1 MKVTK
6 NIYGL
11 GLSVALSGMLLASCT
26 DANDWEVDASF
37 DRLFGTKQSSFTVTE
52 GAVTAEVKWDATVN
66 TEYYIIEVS
75 TDSLY
80 NDIPMGAENSIV
92 YGEDGSITQSPYTL
106 TGLLGETTYYL
117 RIKSMSKDKQS
128 NWVYLPDYKFTTD
141 KEQILNEPSETEITD
156 ESVSL
161 TWEAGLE
168 VTHITYTQDGALV
181 TYELTDEEKA
191 AGKVTLMGLNPNTE
205 YTVTIYNGEI
215 VRGEIEVTT
224 GMSVEVESEVSEI
237 TQHSAVFTWTEGVG
251 RLTGYVLLKGDVY
264 PSDETQNALSVEEET
279 ACRLELNNLEPS
291 TMYTVAIMRDKVVR
305 ARKVFQTAVGI
316 PSDYTQVT
324 LTSRDD
330 WAGALNDNSGKLAI
344 IIPQGT
350 TIDLTANTSFQT
362 EIPAAVTSLI
372 LWGEEG
378 EDNTQKP
385 TFKTR
390 GLSLSGDKSEVRFY
404 NLNVESNGTSNYIF
418 RQKGTGTI
426 ESLSFESC
434 NIANAAGVFCE
445 RDKGSGTL
453 KNLSFS
459 DCVLTNIGNYSV
471 VYTTTNYIVNKV
483 TMTNSTVNGCTGNMF
498 RVAQTEPYS
507 LEITASTLYNASQ
520 ALVRSDGYN
529 SANIFTI
536 SNTLIGTVNTT
547 TPNNNNS
554 VTGTNV
560 YTTSDCYSVNWAIKT
575 ELEATDLFEDPANG
589 IFVVKAA
596 DYKAYGDPRWNK

>member
-1 MKVTK
+1 MKIL
-6 NIYGL
+6 NHISGAGL
-11 GLSVALSGMLLASCT
+11 ALLFASLYVSSCT
-26 DANDWEVDASF
+26 DGNDWGVDSAY
-37 DRLFGTKQSSFTVTE
+37 DRLFGTKESSFSVSA
-52 GAVTAEVKWDATVN
+52 GAVSAEVKWESTKD
-66 TEYYIIEVS
+66 TEYYIIEAS

-80 NDIPMGAENSIV
+80 DAVQMGAEGSLV
-92 YGEDGSITQSPYTL
+92 YGEDGSITQSPYTI
-106 TGLLGETTYYL
+106 TGLMGETTYYL
-117 RIKSMSKDKQS
+117 RIKSVSKEKES
-128 NWVYLPDYKFTTD
+128 NWVYLSDYKFTTD

-156 ESVSL
+156 EAVSL

-168 VTHITYTQDGALV
+168 VTHITYTQDGTLV
-181 TYELTDEEKA
+181 TYELSDEEKA
-191 AGKVTLMGLNPNTE
+191 VGKVTLMGLNPNTE
-205 YTVTIYNGEI
+205 YTITIYNGE
-215 VRGEIEVTT
+215 VARGEIEVTT
-224 GMSVEVESEVSEI
+224 SMSVEVDSEVSEI
-237 TQHSAVFTWTEGVG
+237 SQHSAVFTWTEGVG
-251 RLTGYVLLKGDVY
+251 RLTGYVLLKGDIY
-264 PSDETQNALSVEEET
+264 PSDETQNALSAEEET
-279 ACRLELNNLEPS
+279 ACRIELNNLEPS
-291 TMYTVAIMRDKVVR
+291 TTYTVAIMRDKVVR

-324 LTSRDD
+324 LTSRDE

-344 IIPQGT
+344 IIPQGV

-362 EIPAAVTSLI
+362 EIPAAITSLI

-378 EDNTQKP
+378 EDNMQKP

-434 NIANAAGVFCE
+434 NVANAAGVFCE
-445 RDKGSGTL
+445 RDNGSGTL
-453 KNLSFS
+453 RNLSFS
-459 DCVLTNIGNYSV
+459 DCVVTNIGNYSV
-471 VYTTTNYIVNKV
+471 VYTTTNYIVNKI
-483 TMTNSTVNGCTGNMF
+483 TMVNSTVNGCTGNMF

-520 ALVRSDGYN
+520 ALIRSDGYN

-536 SNTLIGTVNTT
+536 SNTLMGTVNTT
-547 TPNNNNS
+547 TPNNNSS

-560 YTTSDCYSVNWAIKT
+560 YTTSDCYSVNWATKT
-575 ELEATDLFEDPANG
+575 ELSATDLFEDPASGN
-589 IFVVKAA
+589 FVVKAA

>member
-1 MKVTK
+1 MKAIK
-6 NIYGL
+6 YICGL
-11 GLSVALSGMLLASCT
+11 GLSVVLSGMLFTSCT
-26 DANDWEVDASF
+26 DANDWGVDTSF

-52 GAVTAEVKWDATVN
+52 GTVSAEVKWDATVN

-80 NDIPMGAENSIV
+80 DDIPMGAENSIV
-92 YGEDGSITQSPYTL
+92 YGEDGSIIQSPYTI

-156 ESVSL
+156 EAVSL

-168 VTHITYTQDGALV
+168 VTHITYTQDGTLV
-181 TYELTDEEKA
+181 TYELSDEEKA
-191 AGKVTLMGLNPNTE
+191 VGKVTLMGLNPNTE
-205 YTVTIYNGEI
+205 YTITIYNGE
-215 VRGEIEVTT
+215 VARGEIEVTT
-224 GMSVEVESEVSEI
+224 SMSVEVESEVSEI
-237 TQHSAVFTWTEGVG
+237 SQHSAVFTWTEGVG
-251 RLTGYVLLKGDVY
+251 RLTGYVLLKGDIY
-264 PSDETQNALSVEEET
+264 PSDETQNALSAEEET
-279 ACRLELNNLEPS
+279 ACRIELNNLEPS
-291 TMYTVAIMRDKVVR
+291 TTYTVAIMRDKVVR

-324 LTSRDD
+324 LTSRDE

-344 IIPQGT
+344 IIPQGV

-362 EIPAAVTSLI
+362 EIPAAITSLI

-378 EDNTQKP
+378 EDNMQKP

-434 NIANAAGVFCE
+434 NVANAAGVFCE
-445 RDKGSGTL
+445 RDNGSGTL
-453 KNLSFS
+453 RNLSFS
-459 DCVLTNIGNYSV
+459 DCVVTNIGNYSV
-471 VYTTTNYIVNKV
+471 VYTTTNYIVNKI
-483 TMTNSTVNGCTGNMF
+483 TMVNSTVNGCTGNMF

-520 ALVRSDGYN
+520 ALIRSDGYN

-536 SNTLIGTVNTT
+536 SNTLMGTVNTT
-547 TPNNNNS
+547 TPNNNSS

-560 YTTSDCYSVNWAIKT
+560 YTTSDCYSVNWATKT
-575 ELEATDLFEDPANG
+575 ELSATDLFEDPASGN
-589 IFVVKAA
+589 FVVKAA

>member
-1 MKVTK
+1 MKIL
-6 NIYGL
+6 NHISGAGL
-11 GLSVALSGMLLASCT
+11 ALLFASLCVSSCT
-26 DANDWEVDASF
+26 DGNDWGVDSAY
-37 DRLFGTKQSSFTVTE
+37 DRLFGTKESSFSVSA
-52 GAVTAEVKWDATVN
+52 GAVSAEVKWESTKD
-66 TEYYIIEVS
+66 TEYYIIEAS

-80 NDIPMGAENSIV
+80 DAVQMGAEGSLV
-92 YGEDGSITQSPYTL
+92 YGEDGSITQSPYTI
-106 TGLLGETTYYL
+106 TGLMGETTYYL
-117 RIKSMSKDKQS
+117 RIKSVSKEKES
-128 NWVYLPDYKFTTD
+128 NWVYLSDYKFTTD

-156 ESVSL
+156 ESVTL

-168 VTHITYTQDGALV
+168 VTHITYTQDGTLV
-181 TYELTDEEKA
+181 TYELSDEEKA
-191 AGKVTLMGLNPNTE
+191 AGKVMLMGLNPNTE
-205 YTVTIYNGEI
+205 YTITIYNGE
-215 VRGEIEVTT
+215 VARGEIEVTT
-224 GMSVEVESEVSEI
+224 SMSVEVESEVSEI

-264 PSDETQNALSVEEET
+264 PSDETQNALSAEEET
-279 ACRLELNNLEPS
+279 ACRIELNNLEPS
-291 TMYTVAIMRDKVVR
+291 TTYTVAIMRDKVVR

-324 LTSRDD
+324 LTSRDE

-344 IIPQGT
+344 IIPQGV

-362 EIPAAVTSLI
+362 EIPAAITSLI

-378 EDNTQKP
+378 EDNMQKP

-434 NIANAAGVFCE
+434 NVANAAGVFCE

-459 DCVLTNIGNYSV
+459 DCIVTNIGNYSV
-471 VYTTTNYIVNKV
+471 VYTTTNYIVNKI
-483 TMTNSTVNGCTGNMF
+483 TMVNSTVNGCTGNMF

-520 ALVRSDGYN
+520 ALIRSDGYN

-536 SNTLIGTVNTT
+536 SNTLVGTVNTT
-547 TPNNNNS
+547 TPNNNSS

-560 YTTSDCYSVNWAIKT
+560 YTTSDCYSVNWATKT
-575 ELEATDLFEDPANG
+575 ELSATDLFEDPASGN
-589 IFVVKAA
+589 FVVKAA

>member
-264 PSDETQNALSVEEET
+264 PSDETQNVLSVEEET

-453 KNLSFS
+453 KNLLFS

>member
-1 MKVTK
+1 MKAIK
-6 NIYGL
+6 YIYGL
-11 GLSVALSGMLLASCT
+11 GLSAVLSGMLFTSCT
-26 DANDWEVDASF
+26 DANDWGVDTSF

-52 GAVTAEVKWDATVN
+52 GAVSAEVKWDATVN

-80 NDIPMGAENSIV
+80 DDIPMGAENSIV
-92 YGEDGSITQSPYTL
+92 YGEDGSIIQSPYTI

-156 ESVSL
+156 EAVSL

-168 VTHITYTQDGALV
+168 VTHITYTQDGTLV
-181 TYELTDEEKA
+181 TYELSDEEKA
-191 AGKVTLMGLNPNTE
+191 VGKVTLMGLNPNTE
-205 YTVTIYNGEI
+205 YTITIYNGE
-215 VRGEIEVTT
+215 VARGEIEVTT
-224 GMSVEVESEVSEI
+224 SMSVEVESEVSEI
-237 TQHSAVFTWTEGVG
+237 SQHSAVFTWTEGVG
-251 RLTGYVLLKGDVY
+251 RLTGYVLLKGDIY
-264 PSDETQNALSVEEET
+264 PSDETQNALSAEEET
-279 ACRLELNNLEPS
+279 ACRIELNNLEPS
-291 TMYTVAIMRDKVVR
+291 TTYTVAIMRDKVVR

-324 LTSRDD
+324 LTSRDE

-344 IIPQGT
+344 IIPQGI

-362 EIPAAVTSLI
+362 EIPAAITSLI

-378 EDNTQKP
+378 EDNMQKP

-434 NIANAAGVFCE
+434 NVANAAGVFCE
-445 RDKGSGTL
+445 RDNGSGTL
-453 KNLSFS
+453 RNLSFS
-459 DCVLTNIGNYSV
+459 DCVVTNIGNYSV
-471 VYTTTNYIVNKV
+471 VYTTTNYIVNKI
-483 TMTNSTVNGCTGNMF
+483 TMVNSTVNGCTGNMF

-520 ALVRSDGYN
+520 ALIRSDGYN

-536 SNTLIGTVNTT
+536 SNTLMGTVNTT
-547 TPNNNNS
+547 TPNNNSS

-560 YTTSDCYSVNWAIKT
+560 YTTSDCYSVNWATKT
-575 ELEATDLFEDPANG
+575 ELSATDLFEDPASGN
-589 IFVVKAA
+589 FVVKAA

>member
-1 MKVTK
+1 MKIL
-6 NIYGL
+6 NHISGAGL
-11 GLSVALSGMLLASCT
+11 ALLFASLCVSSCT
-26 DANDWEVDASF
+26 DGNDWGVDSAY
-37 DRLFGTKQSSFTVTE
+37 DRLFGTKESSFSVSA
-52 GAVTAEVKWDATVN
+52 GAVSAEVKWESTKD
-66 TEYYIIEVS
+66 TEYYIIEAS

-80 NDIPMGAENSIV
+80 DAIQMGAEGSLV
-92 YGEDGSITQSPYTL
+92 YGEDGSITQSPYTI
-106 TGLLGETTYYL
+106 TGLMGETTYYL
-117 RIKSMSKDKQS
+117 RIKSVSKEKES
-128 NWVYLPDYKFTTD
+128 NWVYLSDYKFTTD

-156 ESVSL
+156 ESVTL

-168 VTHITYTQDGALV
+168 VTHITYTQDGTLV
-181 TYELTDEEKA
+181 TYELSDEEKA
-191 AGKVTLMGLNPNTE
+191 AGKVMLMGLNPNTE
-205 YTVTIYNGEI
+205 YTITIYNGE
-215 VRGEIEVTT
+215 VARGEIEVTT
-224 GMSVEVESEVSEI
+224 SMSVEVESEVSEI
-237 TQHSAVFTWTEGVG
+237 SQHSAVFTWTEGVG
-251 RLTGYVLLKGDVY
+251 RLTGYVLLKGDIY
-264 PSDETQNALSVEEET
+264 PSDETQNALSAEEET
-279 ACRLELNNLEPS
+279 ACRIELNNLEPS
-291 TMYTVAIMRDKVVR
+291 TTYTVAIMRDKVVR

-324 LTSRDD
+324 LTSRDE

-344 IIPQGT
+344 IIPQGV

-362 EIPAAVTSLI
+362 EIPAAITSLI

-378 EDNTQKP
+378 EDNMQKP

-434 NIANAAGVFCE
+434 NVANAAGVFCE
-445 RDKGSGTL
+445 RDNGSGTL
-453 KNLSFS
+453 RNLSFS
-459 DCVLTNIGNYSV
+459 DCVVTNIGNYSV
-471 VYTTTNYIVNKV
+471 VYTTTNYIVNKI
-483 TMTNSTVNGCTGNMF
+483 TMVNSTVNGCTGNMF

-520 ALVRSDGYN
+520 ALIRSDGYN

-536 SNTLIGTVNTT
+536 SNTLMGTVNTT
-547 TPNNNNS
+547 TPNNNSS

-560 YTTSDCYSVNWAIKT
+560 YTTSDCYSVNWATKT
-575 ELEATDLFEDPANG
+575 ELSATDLFEDPASGN
-589 IFVVKAA
+589 FVVKAA

>member
-1 MKVTK
+1 MKAIK
-6 NIYGL
+6 YIYGL
-11 GLSVALSGMLLASCT
+11 GLSAVLSGMLFTSCT
-26 DANDWEVDASF
+26 DANDWGVDTSF

-52 GAVTAEVKWDATVN
+52 GAVSAEVKWDATVN

-80 NDIPMGAENSIV
+80 DDIPMGAENSIV
-92 YGEDGSITQSPYTL
+92 YGEDGSIIQSPYTI

-128 NWVYLPDYKFTTD
+128 NWVYLPDYKFITD

-156 ESVSL
+156 EAVSL

-168 VTHITYTQDGALV
+168 VTHITYTQDGTLV
-181 TYELTDEEKA
+181 TYELSDEEKA
-191 AGKVTLMGLNPNTE
+191 VGKVTLMGLNPNTE
-205 YTVTIYNGEI
+205 YTITIYNGE
-215 VRGEIEVTT
+215 VARGEIEVTT
-224 GMSVEVESEVSEI
+224 SMSVEVESEVSEI
-237 TQHSAVFTWTEGVG
+237 SQHSAVFTWTEGVG
-251 RLTGYVLLKGDVY
+251 RLTGYVLLKGDIY
-264 PSDETQNALSVEEET
+264 PSDETQNALSAEEET
-279 ACRLELNNLEPS
+279 ACRIELNNLEPS
-291 TMYTVAIMRDKVVR
+291 TTYTVAIMRDKVVR

-324 LTSRDD
+324 LTSRDE

-344 IIPQGT
+344 IIPQGI

-362 EIPAAVTSLI
+362 EIPAAITSLI

-378 EDNTQKP
+378 EDNMQKP

-434 NIANAAGVFCE
+434 NVANAAGVFCE
-445 RDKGSGTL
+445 RDNGSGTL
-453 KNLSFS
+453 RNLSFS
-459 DCVLTNIGNYSV
+459 DCVVTNIGNYSV
-471 VYTTTNYIVNKV
+471 VYTTTNYIVNKI
-483 TMTNSTVNGCTGNMF
+483 TMVNSTVNGCTGNMF

-520 ALVRSDGYN
+520 ALIRSDGYN

-536 SNTLIGTVNTT
+536 SNTLMGTVNTT
-547 TPNNNNS
+547 TPNNNSS

-560 YTTSDCYSVNWAIKT
+560 YTTSDCYSVNWATKT
-575 ELEATDLFEDPANG
+575 ELSATDLFEDPASGN
-589 IFVVKAA
+589 FVVKAA

>member
-1 MKVTK
+1 MKIL
-6 NIYGL
+6 NHISGA
-11 GLSVALSGMLLASCT
+11 GVALLLASLGIASCT
-26 DANDWEVDASF
+26 DGNDWGIDSAY
-37 DRLFGTKQSSFTVTE
+37 DRLFGTKESSFSVTE
-52 GAVTAEVKWDATVN
+52 EAVSAVVEWELTKD

-80 NDIPMGAENSIV
+80 DDVPMGAEGSLV
-92 YGEDGSITQSPYTL
+92 YGEDGSITESPYTI

-117 RIKSMSKDKQS
+117 RIKSVSKEKES
-128 NWVYLPDYKFTTD
+128 NWVYLPDHKFTTD

-168 VTHITYTQDGALV
+168 VTHITYTQDGEV
-181 TYELTDEEKA
+181 ITYELTDEEKA
-191 AGKVTLMGLNPNTE
+191 AGKVTLRGLNPSTE
-205 YTVTIYNGEI
+205 YVVTIYNGEV

-224 GMSVEVESEVSEI
+224 NVAVEVESEVSEI
-237 TQHSAVFTWTEGVG
+237 TQNSAVFTWAEGVG

-264 PSDETQNALSVEEET
+264 PSDEPQNALSAEEET

-291 TMYTVAIMRDKVVR
+291 TIYTIAIMRDKVVR

-316 PSDYTQVT
+316 PSDYTKVT
-324 LTSRDD
+324 LTLRDD
-330 WAGALNDNSGKLAI
+330 WAGVLNNHSGKLAV
-344 IIPQGT
+344 IIPQGV

-362 EIPAAVTSLI
+362 EIPAAITSLI

-378 EDNTQKP
+378 ENNTEKS

-390 GLSLSGDKSEVRFY
+390 GLSLSGDKSDVKFY

-418 RQKGTGTI
+418 RQLGKGII
-426 ESLSFESC
+426 ENLSFESC
-434 NIANAAGVFCE
+434 NIANAAGIFCE
-445 RDKGSGTL
+445 RDNGSGTL
-453 KNLSFS
+453 KNLLFN
-459 DCVLTNIGNYSV
+459 DCVITNIGKYSV
-471 VYTTTNYIVNKV
+471 VYSTKDYIVNKV
-483 TMTNSTVNGCTGNMF
+483 TMKNSTVNGCEGNIF

-507 LEITASTLYNASQ
+507 LEIKASTLYNASQ
-520 ALVRSDGYN
+520 AFIRSDGYN
-529 SANIFTI
+529 SANIFII
-536 SNTLIGTVNTT
+536 SNTLMSKVNTT

-560 YTTSDCYSVNWAIKT
+560 YTTSDCYSVNWATKT
-575 ELEATDLFEDPANG
+575 ELTETDLFENPANG
-589 IFVVKAA
+589 NFVVKAA

>member
-1 MKVTK
+1 MKIL
-6 NIYGL
+6 NHISGAGL
-11 GLSVALSGMLLASCT
+11 ALLFASLCVSSCT
-26 DANDWEVDASF
+26 DGNDWGVDSAY
-37 DRLFGTKQSSFTVTE
+37 DRLFGTKESSFSVSA
-52 GAVTAEVKWDATVN
+52 GAVSAEVKWESTKD
-66 TEYYIIEVS
+66 TEYYIIEAS

-80 NDIPMGAENSIV
+80 DAVQMGAEGSLV
-92 YGEDGSITQSPYTL
+92 YGEDGSITQSPYTI
-106 TGLLGETTYYL
+106 TGLMGETTYYL
-117 RIKSMSKDKQS
+117 RIKSVSKEKES
-128 NWVYLPDYKFTTD
+128 NWVYLSDYKFTTD

-156 ESVSL
+156 ESVTL

-168 VTHITYTQDGALV
+168 VTHITYTQDGTLV
-181 TYELTDEEKA
+181 TYELSDEEKA
-191 AGKVTLMGLNPNTE
+191 AGKVMLMGLNPNTE
-205 YTVTIYNGEI
+205 YTITIYNGE
-215 VRGEIEVTT
+215 VARGEIEVTT
-224 GMSVEVESEVSEI
+224 SMSVEVESEVSEI
-237 TQHSAVFTWTEGVG
+237 SQHSAVFTWTEGVG
-251 RLTGYVLLKGDVY
+251 RLTGYVLLKGDIY
-264 PSDETQNALSVEEET
+264 PSDETQNALSAEEET
-279 ACRLELNNLEPS
+279 ACRIELNNLEPS
-291 TMYTVAIMRDKVVR
+291 TTYTVAIMRDKVVR

-324 LTSRDD
+324 LTSRDE

-344 IIPQGT
+344 IIPQGV

-362 EIPAAVTSLI
+362 EIPAAITSLI

-378 EDNTQKP
+378 EDNMQKP

-434 NIANAAGVFCE
+434 NVANAAGVFCE
-445 RDKGSGTL
+445 RDNGSGTL
-453 KNLSFS
+453 RNLSFS
-459 DCVLTNIGNYSV
+459 DCVVTNIGNYSV
-471 VYTTTNYIVNKV
+471 VYTTTNYIVNKI
-483 TMTNSTVNGCTGNMF
+483 TMVNSTVNGCTGNMF

-520 ALVRSDGYN
+520 ALIRSDGYN

-536 SNTLIGTVNTT
+536 SNTLMGTVNTT
-547 TPNNNNS
+547 TPNNNSS

-560 YTTSDCYSVNWAIKT
+560 YTTSDCYSVNWATKT
-575 ELEATDLFEDPANG
+575 ELSATDLFEDPASGN
-589 IFVVKAA
+589 FVVKAA

>member
-1 MKVTK
+1 MKAIK
-6 NIYGL
+6 YICGL
-11 GLSVALSGMLLASCT
+11 GLSVVLSGMLFTSCT
-26 DANDWEVDASF
+26 DANDWGVDTSF

-52 GAVTAEVKWDATVN
+52 GAVSAEVKWDATVN

-80 NDIPMGAENSIV
+80 DDIPMGAENSIV
-92 YGEDGSITQSPYTL
+92 YGEDGSIIQSPYTI

-156 ESVSL
+156 EAVSL

-168 VTHITYTQDGALV
+168 VTHITYTQDGTLV
-181 TYELTDEEKA
+181 TYELSDEEKA
-191 AGKVTLMGLNPNTE
+191 VGKVTLMGLNPNTE
-205 YTVTIYNGEI
+205 YTITIYNGE
-215 VRGEIEVTT
+215 VARGEIEVTT
-224 GMSVEVESEVSEI
+224 SMSVEVESEVSEI
-237 TQHSAVFTWTEGVG
+237 SQHSAVFTWTEGVG
-251 RLTGYVLLKGDVY
+251 RLTGYVLLKGDIY
-264 PSDETQNALSVEEET
+264 PSDETQNALSAEEET
-279 ACRLELNNLEPS
+279 ACRIELNNLEPS
-291 TMYTVAIMRDKVVR
+291 TTYTVAIMRDKVVR

-324 LTSRDD
+324 LTSRDE

-344 IIPQGT
+344 IIPQGV

-362 EIPAAVTSLI
+362 EIPAAITSLI

-378 EDNTQKP
+378 EDNMQKP

-434 NIANAAGVFCE
+434 NVANAAGVFCE
-445 RDKGSGTL
+445 RDNGSGTL
-453 KNLSFS
+453 RNLSFS
-459 DCVLTNIGNYSV
+459 DCVVTNIGNYSV
-471 VYTTTNYIVNKV
+471 VYTTTNYIVNKI
-483 TMTNSTVNGCTGNMF
+483 TMVNSTVNGCTGNMF

-520 ALVRSDGYN
+520 ALIRSDGYN

-536 SNTLIGTVNTT
+536 SNTLMGTVNTT
-547 TPNNNNS
+547 TPNNNSS

-560 YTTSDCYSVNWAIKT
+560 YTTSDCYSVNWATKT
-575 ELEATDLFEDPANG
+575 ELSATDLFEDPASGN
-589 IFVVKAA
+589 FVVKAA

>member
-1 MKVTK
+1 MKAIK
-6 NIYGL
+6 YIYGL
-11 GLSVALSGMLLASCT
+11 GLSVVLSGMLFTSCT
-26 DANDWEVDASF
+26 DANDWGVDTSF

-52 GAVTAEVKWDATVN
+52 GAVSAEVKWDATVN

-80 NDIPMGAENSIV
+80 DDIPMGAENSIV
-92 YGEDGSITQSPYTL
+92 YGEDGSIIQSPYTI

-156 ESVSL
+156 EAVSL

-168 VTHITYTQDGALV
+168 VTHITYTQDGTLV
-181 TYELTDEEKA
+181 TYELSDEEKA

-205 YTVTIYNGEI
+205 YTITIYNGE
-215 VRGEIEVTT
+215 VARGEIEVTT
-224 GMSVEVESEVSEI
+224 SMSVEVESEVSEI
-237 TQHSAVFTWTEGVG
+237 SQHSAVFTWTEGVG
-251 RLTGYVLLKGDVY
+251 RLTGYVLLKGDIY
-264 PSDETQNALSVEEET
+264 PSDETQNALSAEEET
-279 ACRLELNNLEPS
+279 ACRIELNNLEPS
-291 TMYTVAIMRDKVVR
+291 TTYTVAIMRDKVVR

-324 LTSRDD
+324 LTSRDE

-344 IIPQGT
+344 IIPQGI

-362 EIPAAVTSLI
+362 EIPAAITSLI

-378 EDNTQKP
+378 EDNMQKP

-434 NIANAAGVFCE
+434 NVANAAGVFCE
-445 RDKGSGTL
+445 RDNGSGTL
-453 KNLSFS
+453 RNLSFS
-459 DCVLTNIGNYSV
+459 DCVVTNIGNYSV
-471 VYTTTNYIVNKV
+471 VYTTTNYIVNKI
-483 TMTNSTVNGCTGNMF
+483 TMVNSTVNGCTGNMF

-520 ALVRSDGYN
+520 ALIRSDGYN

-536 SNTLIGTVNTT
+536 SNTLMGTVNTT
-547 TPNNNNS
+547 TPNNNSS

-560 YTTSDCYSVNWAIKT
+560 YTTSDCYSVNWATKT
-575 ELEATDLFEDPANG
+575 ELSATDLFEDPASGN
-589 IFVVKAA
+589 FVVKAA

>member
-1 MKVTK
+1 MKIL
-6 NIYGL
+6 NHISGAGL
-11 GLSVALSGMLLASCT
+11 ALLFASLCVSSCT
-26 DANDWEVDASF
+26 DGNDWGVDSAY
-37 DRLFGTKQSSFTVTE
+37 DRLFGTKESSFSVSAS
-52 GAVTAEVKWDATVN
+52 AVSAEIKWESTKD
-66 TEYYIIEVS
+66 TEYYIIEAS

-80 NDIPMGAENSIV
+80 DAVQMGAEGSLV
-92 YGEDGSITQSPYTL
+92 YGEDGSITQSPYTI
-106 TGLLGETTYYL
+106 TGLMGETTYYL
-117 RIKSMSKDKQS
+117 RIKSVSKEKES
-128 NWVYLPDYKFTTD
+128 NWVYLPEYKFTTD

-168 VTHITYTQDGALV
+168 VTHITYTQDGTLV

-205 YTVTIYNGEI
+205 YTITIYNGE
-215 VRGEIEVTT
+215 VARGEIEVTT
-224 GMSVEVESEVSEI
+224 SMSVEVESEVSEI
-237 TQHSAVFTWTEGVG
+237 TQYSAVFTWTEGVG

-264 PSDETQNALSVEEET
+264 PSDETQNALSAEEET
-279 ACRLELNNLEPS
+279 ACRIELNNLEPS
-291 TMYTVAIMRDKVVR
+291 TTYTVAIMRDKVVR

-324 LTSRDD
+324 LTSRDE

-344 IIPQGT
+344 IIPQGV

-362 EIPAAVTSLI
+362 EIPAAITSLI

-378 EDNTQKP
+378 EDNMQKP

-434 NIANAAGVFCE
+434 NVANAAGVFCE

-459 DCVLTNIGNYSV
+459 DCIVTNIGNYSV
-471 VYTTTNYIVNKV
+471 VYTTTNYIVNKI
-483 TMTNSTVNGCTGNMF
+483 TMVNSTVNGCTGNMF

-520 ALVRSDGYN
+520 ALIRSDGYN

-536 SNTLIGTVNTT
+536 SNTLVGTVNTT
-547 TPNNNNS
+547 TPNNNSS

-560 YTTSDCYSVNWAIKT
+560 YTTSDCYSVNWATKT
-575 ELEATDLFEDPANG
+575 ELSATDLFEDPASGN
-589 IFVVKAA
+589 FVVKAA

>member
-1 MKVTK
+1 MKIL
-6 NIYGL
+6 NHISGAGL
-11 GLSVALSGMLLASCT
+11 ALLFASLCVSSCT
-26 DANDWEVDASF
+26 DGNDWGVDSAY
-37 DRLFGTKQSSFTVTE
+37 DRLFGTKESSFSVSAS
-52 GAVTAEVKWDATVN
+52 AVSAEIKWESTKD
-66 TEYYIIEVS
+66 TEYYIIEAS

-80 NDIPMGAENSIV
+80 DAVQMGAEGSLV
-92 YGEDGSITQSPYTL
+92 YGEDGSITQSPYTI
-106 TGLLGETTYYL
+106 TGLMGETTYYL
-117 RIKSMSKDKQS
+117 RIKSVSKEKES
-128 NWVYLPDYKFTTD
+128 NWVYLPEYKFTTD
-141 KEQILNEPSETEITD
+141 MEQILNEPSETEITD

-168 VTHITYTQDGALV
+168 VTHITYTQDGTLV

-205 YTVTIYNGEI
+205 YTITIYNGE
-215 VRGEIEVTT
+215 VARGEIEVTT
-224 GMSVEVESEVSEI
+224 SMSVEVESEVSEI

-264 PSDETQNALSVEEET
+264 PSDETQNALSAEEET
-279 ACRLELNNLEPS
+279 ACRIELNNLEPS
-291 TMYTVAIMRDKVVR
+291 TTYTVAIMRDKVVR

-324 LTSRDD
+324 LTSRDE

-344 IIPQGT
+344 IIPQGV

-362 EIPAAVTSLI
+362 EIPAAITSLI

-378 EDNTQKP
+378 EDNMQKP

-434 NIANAAGVFCE
+434 NVANAAGVFCE

-459 DCVLTNIGNYSV
+459 DCIVTNIGNYSV
-471 VYTTTNYIVNKV
+471 VYTTTNYIVNKI
-483 TMTNSTVNGCTGNMF
+483 TMVNSTVNGCTGNMF

-520 ALVRSDGYN
+520 ALIRSDGYN

-536 SNTLIGTVNTT
+536 SNTLMGTVNTT
-547 TPNNNNS
+547 TPNNNSS

-560 YTTSDCYSVNWAIKT
+560 YTTSDCYSVNWATKT
-575 ELEATDLFEDPANG
+575 ELSATDLFEDPASGN
-589 IFVVKAA
+589 FVVKAA

>member
-1 MKVTK
+1 MKAIK
-6 NIYGL
+6 YICGL
-11 GLSVALSGMLLASCT
+11 GLSVVLSGMLFTSCT
-26 DANDWEVDASF
+26 DANDWGVDTSF

-52 GAVTAEVKWDATVN
+52 GAVSAEVKWDATVN

-80 NDIPMGAENSIV
+80 DDIPMGAENSIV
-92 YGEDGSITQSPYTL
+92 YGEDGSIIQSPYTI

-156 ESVSL
+156 EAVSL

-168 VTHITYTQDGALV
+168 VTHITYTQDGTLV
-181 TYELTDEEKA
+181 TYELSDEEKA
-191 AGKVTLMGLNPNTE
+191 VGKVTLMGLNPNTE
-205 YTVTIYNGEI
+205 YTITIYNGE
-215 VRGEIEVTT
+215 VARGEIEVTT
-224 GMSVEVESEVSEI
+224 SMSVEVESEVSEI
-237 TQHSAVFTWTEGVG
+237 SQHSAVFTWTEGVG
-251 RLTGYVLLKGDVY
+251 RLTGYVLLKGDIY
-264 PSDETQNALSVEEET
+264 PNDETQNALSAEEET
-279 ACRLELNNLEPS
+279 ACRIELNNLEPS
-291 TMYTVAIMRDKVVR
+291 TTYTVAIMRDKVVR

-324 LTSRDD
+324 LTSRDE

-344 IIPQGT
+344 IIPQGV

-362 EIPAAVTSLI
+362 EIPAAITSLI

-378 EDNTQKP
+378 EDNMQKP

-434 NIANAAGVFCE
+434 NVANAAGVFCE
-445 RDKGSGTL
+445 RDNGSGTL
-453 KNLSFS
+453 RNLSFS
-459 DCVLTNIGNYSV
+459 DCVVTNIGNYSV
-471 VYTTTNYIVNKV
+471 VYTTTNYIVNKI
-483 TMTNSTVNGCTGNMF
+483 TMVNSTVNGCTGNMF

-520 ALVRSDGYN
+520 ALIRSDGYN

-536 SNTLIGTVNTT
+536 SNTLMGTVNTT
-547 TPNNNNS
+547 TPNNNSS

-560 YTTSDCYSVNWAIKT
+560 YTTSDCYSVNWATKT
-575 ELEATDLFEDPANG
+575 ELSATDLFEDPASGN
-589 IFVVKAA
+589 FVVKAA

>member
-1 MKVTK
+1 MKIL
-6 NIYGL
+6 NHISGAGL
-11 GLSVALSGMLLASCT
+11 ALLFASLCVSSCT
-26 DANDWEVDASF
+26 DGNDWGVDSAY
-37 DRLFGTKQSSFTVTE
+37 DRLFGTKESSFSVSAS
-52 GAVTAEVKWDATVN
+52 AVSAEIKWESTKD
-66 TEYYIIEVS
+66 TEYYIIEAS

-80 NDIPMGAENSIV
+80 DAVQMGAEGSLV
-92 YGEDGSITQSPYTL
+92 YGEDGSITQSPYTI
-106 TGLLGETTYYL
+106 TGLMGETTYYL
-117 RIKSMSKDKQS
+117 RIKSVSKEKES
-128 NWVYLPDYKFTTD
+128 NWVYLPEYKFTTD

-168 VTHITYTQDGALV
+168 VTHITYTQDGTLV

-191 AGKVTLMGLNPNTE
+191 VGKVTLMGLNPNTE
-205 YTVTIYNGEI
+205 YTITIYNGE
-215 VRGEIEVTT
+215 VARGEIEVTT
-224 GMSVEVESEVSEI
+224 SMSVEVESEVSEI

-264 PSDETQNALSVEEET
+264 PSDETQNALSAEEET
-279 ACRLELNNLEPS
+279 ACRIELNNLEPS
-291 TMYTVAIMRDKVVR
+291 TTYTVAIMRDKVVR

-324 LTSRDD
+324 LTSRDE

-344 IIPQGT
+344 IIPQGV

-362 EIPAAVTSLI
+362 EIPAAITSLI

-378 EDNTQKP
+378 EDNMQKP

-434 NIANAAGVFCE
+434 NVANAAGVFCE

-459 DCVLTNIGNYSV
+459 DCIVTNIGNYSV
-471 VYTTTNYIVNKV
+471 VYTTTNYIVNKI
-483 TMTNSTVNGCTGNMF
+483 TMVNLTVNGCTGNMF
-498 RVAQTEPYS
+498 RVALTEPYS

-520 ALVRSDGYN
+520 ALIRSDGYN

-536 SNTLIGTVNTT
+536 SNTLVGTVNTT
-547 TPNNNNS
+547 TPNNNSS

-560 YTTSDCYSVNWAIKT
+560 YTTSDCYSVNWATKT
-575 ELEATDLFEDPANG
+575 ELSATDLFEDPASGN
-589 IFVVKAA
+589 FVVKAA

>member
-1 MKVTK
+1 MKIL
-6 NIYGL
+6 NHISGAGL
-11 GLSVALSGMLLASCT
+11 ALLFASLCVSSCT
-26 DANDWEVDASF
+26 DGNDWGVDSAY
-37 DRLFGTKQSSFTVTE
+37 DRLFGTKESSFSVSAS
-52 GAVTAEVKWDATVN
+52 AVSAEIKWESTKD
-66 TEYYIIEVS
+66 TEYYIIEAS

-80 NDIPMGAENSIV
+80 DAVQMGAEGSLV
-92 YGEDGSITQSPYTL
+92 YGEDGSITQSPYTI
-106 TGLLGETTYYL
+106 TGLMGETTYYL
-117 RIKSMSKDKQS
+117 RIKSVSKEKES
-128 NWVYLPDYKFTTD
+128 NWVYLPEYKFTTD

-168 VTHITYTQDGALV
+168 VTHITYTQDGTLV

-205 YTVTIYNGEI
+205 YTITIYNGE
-215 VRGEIEVTT
+215 VARGEIEVTT
-224 GMSVEVESEVSEI
+224 SMSVEVESEVSEI

-264 PSDETQNALSVEEET
+264 PSDETQNALSAEEET
-279 ACRLELNNLEPS
+279 ACRIELNNLEPS
-291 TMYTVAIMRDKVVR
+291 TTYTVAIMRDKVVR

-324 LTSRDD
+324 LTSRDE

-344 IIPQGT
+344 IIPQGV

-362 EIPAAVTSLI
+362 EIPAAITSLI

-378 EDNTQKP
+378 EDNMQKP

-434 NIANAAGVFCE
+434 NVANAAGVFCE

-459 DCVLTNIGNYSV
+459 DCIVTNIGNYSV
-471 VYTTTNYIVNKV
+471 VYTTTNYIVNKI
-483 TMTNSTVNGCTGNMF
+483 TMVNSTVNGCTGNMF

-520 ALVRSDGYN
+520 ALIRSDGYN

-536 SNTLIGTVNTT
+536 SNTLVGTVNTT
-547 TPNNNNS
+547 TPNNNSS

-560 YTTSDCYSVNWAIKT
+560 YTTSDCYSVNWATKT
-575 ELEATDLFEDPANG
+575 ELSATDLFEAPASGN
-589 IFVVKAA
+589 FVVKAA

>member
-1 MKVTK
+1 MKIL
-6 NIYGL
+6 NHISGAGL
-11 GLSVALSGMLLASCT
+11 ALLFASLCVSSCT
-26 DANDWEVDASF
+26 DGNDWGVDSAY
-37 DRLFGTKQSSFTVTE
+37 DRLFGTKESSFSVSAS
-52 GAVTAEVKWDATVN
+52 AVSAEIKWESTKD
-66 TEYYIIEVS
+66 TEYYIIEAS

-80 NDIPMGAENSIV
+80 DAVQMGAEGSLV
-92 YGEDGSITQSPYTL
+92 YGEDGSITQSPYTI
-106 TGLLGETTYYL
+106 TGLMGETTYYL
-117 RIKSMSKDKQS
+117 RIKSVSKEKES
-128 NWVYLPDYKFTTD
+128 NWVYLPEYKFTTD

-168 VTHITYTQDGALV
+168 VTHITYTQDGTLV

-191 AGKVTLMGLNPNTE
+191 VGKVTLMGLNPNTE
-205 YTVTIYNGEI
+205 YTITIYNGE
-215 VRGEIEVTT
+215 VARGEIEVTT
-224 GMSVEVESEVSEI
+224 SMSVEVESEVSEI

-264 PSDETQNALSVEEET
+264 PSDETQNALSAEEET
-279 ACRLELNNLEPS
+279 ACRIELNNLEPS
-291 TMYTVAIMRDKVVR
+291 TTYTVAIMRDKVVR

-324 LTSRDD
+324 LTSRDE

-344 IIPQGT
+344 IIPQGV

-362 EIPAAVTSLI
+362 EIPAAITSLI

-378 EDNTQKP
+378 EDNMQKP

-434 NIANAAGVFCE
+434 NVANAAGVFCE

-459 DCVLTNIGNYSV
+459 DCIVTNIGNYSV
-471 VYTTTNYIVNKV
+471 VYTTTNYIVNKI
-483 TMTNSTVNGCTGNMF
+483 TMVNSTVNGCTGNMF

-520 ALVRSDGYN
+520 ALIRSDGYN

-536 SNTLIGTVNTT
+536 SNTLVGTVNTT
-547 TPNNNNS
+547 TPNNNSS

-560 YTTSDCYSVNWAIKT
+560 YTTSDCYSVNWATKT
-575 ELEATDLFEDPANG
+575 ELSATDLFEAPASGN
-589 IFVVKAA
+589 FVVKAA

>member
-1 MKVTK
+1 MKAIK
-6 NIYGL
+6 YIYGL
-11 GLSVALSGMLLASCT
+11 GLSAVLSGMLFTSCT
-26 DANDWEVDASF
+26 DANDWGVDTSF

-52 GAVTAEVKWDATVN
+52 GAVSAEVKWDATVN

-80 NDIPMGAENSIV
+80 DDIPMGAENSIV
-92 YGEDGSITQSPYTL
+92 YGEDGSIIQSPYTI

-128 NWVYLPDYKFTTD
+128 NWVYLPDYKFITD

-156 ESVSL
+156 EAVSL

-168 VTHITYTQDGALV
+168 VTHITYTQDGTLV
-181 TYELTDEEKA
+181 TYELSDEEKA
-191 AGKVTLMGLNPNTE
+191 VGKVTLMGLNPNTE
-205 YTVTIYNGEI
+205 YTITIYNGE
-215 VRGEIEVTT
+215 VARGEIEVTT
-224 GMSVEVESEVSEI
+224 SMSVEVESEVSEI
-237 TQHSAVFTWTEGVG
+237 SQHSAVFTWTEGVG
-251 RLTGYVLLKGDVY
+251 RLTGYVLLKGDIY
-264 PSDETQNALSVEEET
+264 PSDETQNALSAEEET
-279 ACRLELNNLEPS
+279 ACRIELNNLEPS
-291 TMYTVAIMRDKVVR
+291 TTYTVAIMRDKVVR

-324 LTSRDD
+324 LTSRDE

-344 IIPQGT
+344 IIPQGV

-362 EIPAAVTSLI
+362 EIPAAITSLI

-378 EDNTQKP
+378 EDNMQKP

-434 NIANAAGVFCE
+434 NVANAAGVFCE
-445 RDKGSGTL
+445 RDNGSGTL
-453 KNLSFS
+453 RNLSFS
-459 DCVLTNIGNYSV
+459 DCVVTNIGNYSV
-471 VYTTTNYIVNKV
+471 VYTTTNYIVNKI
-483 TMTNSTVNGCTGNMF
+483 TMVNSTVNGCTGNMF

-520 ALVRSDGYN
+520 ALIRSDGYN

-536 SNTLIGTVNTT
+536 SNTLMGTVNTT
-547 TPNNNNS
+547 TPNNNSS

-560 YTTSDCYSVNWAIKT
+560 YTTSDCYSVNWATKT
-575 ELEATDLFEDPANG
+575 ELLATDLFEDPASGN
-589 IFVVKAA
+589 FVVKAA